1 MPSLKHYLVL
11 LTCTIKFAYAQPVTW
26 SSPVA
31 ISGTNGYESPHIVV
45 TNTTPVL
52 SFGDFTNGNINLQ
65 HFVAGSFTPPI
76 QVNPANFP
84 TFVSANG
91 GFNIASQNDTV
102 YITYIDQNANHV
114 YLQRSFD
121 GGYTF
126 SDTINV
132 DNSANSIPQYPSVAI
147 NKNSNPVV
155 AFATLDS
162 NFLNPQYVV
171 TRSFDFGNTFLPAV
185 SATAS
190 LGDNPCDCCAGY
202 VVVNENKVAVIYRGN
217 QNDLRDMR
225 AAISTDTANSF
236 TATAMIDN
244 NGWIYPSCP
253 SSGGQGIFNGDTL
266 ISVFMNGLNNNA
278 CYLSTYNVITGQPGF
293 EKNIFAPPGAGIQE
307 VIRIAAGGDTIGA
320 VWDQE
325 INGQRNI
332 LFSFS
337 TTGAQGLGT
346 YIDTVSNVIPAGF
359 HILPDLAYKN
369 GKFYLVFTDY
379 VAAQLYYMEGSIN
392 TASAIASNTNYDLK
406 PAVYADQSGIILTSN
421 TAINGHYT
429 ITAYSMDGKSIDLTS
444 QAVLTGERKIQ
455 IQHHL
460 SHGLYVINFSCNQ
473 SSYSLKLLI
482 N

>member
-1 MPSLKHYLVL
+1 MPSLKHCFVL

-31 ISGTNGYESPHIVV
+31 ISGINGYESPHIIV
-45 TNTTPVL
+45 TGNTPVL

-65 HFVAGSFTPPI
+65 HYVAGSFTPPI

-84 TFVSANG
+84 TLVSSNG
-91 GFNIASQNDTV
+91 GFNIASKNDTV
-102 YITYIDQNANHV
+102 YITYIDQNLGHV
-114 YLQRSFD
+114 FLQCSFD

-126 SDTINV
+126 SDTIRV
-132 DNSANSIPQYPSVAI
+132 DNISNSIPQYPSVAI
-147 NKNSNPVV
+147 NKTGHPIISY
-155 AFATLDS
+155 ASLDT
-162 NFLNPQYVV
+162 NFLNPQYLV
-171 TRSFDFGNTFLPAV
+171 TRSFDFGNTFQPAV
-185 SATAS
+185 SATSA
-190 LGDNPCDCCAGY
+190 LGANPCDCCPGS
-202 VVVNENKVAVIYRGN
+202 VVANDNKVAVIFRGS

-225 AAISTDTANSF
+225 AAISLDTANSF
-236 TATAMIDN
+236 IATAMIDN

-293 EKNIFAPPGAGIQE
+293 EKNIFAPPGSGIQE
-307 VIRIAAGGDTIGA
+307 VIRIAASGDTIGA

-346 YIDTVSNVIPAGF
+346 YIDTVSDVVPFGF
-359 HILPDLAYKN
+359 HLLPDLAYKN
-369 GKFYLVFTDY
+369 GKFHLVFSDY
-379 VAAQLYYMEGSIN
+379 VTLQLYYMEGSVN
-392 TASAIASNTNYDLK
+392 TTSAISSNSAYDLN
-406 PAVYADQSGIILTSN
+406 PAVFADQNRIILTSN
-421 TAINGHYT
+421 APIKGPYT
-429 ITAYSMDGKSIDLTS
+429 ITAYAMDGKSIDLTS
-444 QAVLTGERKIQ
+444 QAVLIGEHKFQ